1 MVVINKNTAVAA
13 DTKKKPAVV
22 ADTKKKPAVVA
33 DTKKKPA
40 VAADTKK
47 KPVVADTKKKPA
59 NNAGGDKGALDE
71 KGNPFPIPN
80 PEGGDPICPG
90 GYKIDYQFDIM
101 DEINPLFRCISSL
114 KDPSDGIANK
124 MLEMANNP
132 SSGVANVVKNNIP
145 VGGKHRKKMTR
156 RLKRNGSSHRRRSHR
171 RAAFMRGFRDW
182 FIL

>member
-1 MVVINKNTAVAA
+1 MVVISKNTAVPY
-13 DTKKKPAVV
+13 TKKKPAV
-22 ADTKKKPAVVA
+22 AA

-47 KPVVADTKKKPA
+47 KPASND
-59 NNAGGDKGALDE
+59 GDDKGALDE
-71 KGNPFPIPN
+71 NGNPKPIVN

-90 GYKIDYQFDIM
+90 GYKIDYQFNIM
-101 DEINPLFRCISSL
+101 DEINPKFNCISAL

-132 SSGVANVVKNNIP
+132 SSGVANVVNNNIP

-156 RLKRNGSSHRRRSHR
+156 RLNRNGRSHRRRSHR
-171 RAAFMRGFRDW
+171 RAAFMRGFRSW

>member
-13 DTKKKPAVV
+13 DTKKKPVV
-22 ADTKKKPAVVA
+22 AA
-33 DTKKKPA
+33 DIKKKPA

-47 KPVVADTKKKPA
+47 KPAAVADTKKKPAVAADTKKKPA

-101 DEINPLFRCISSL
+101 DEINPKFNCISSL

-156 RLKRNGSSHRRRSHR
+156 RLKRNDSSHRRRLRFRRSHR
-171 RAAFMRGFRDW
+171 RNS
-182 FIL
+182 

>member
-13 DTKKKPAVV
+13 DTKKKPAVA
-22 ADTKKKPAVVA
+22 ADIKKKPAVA
-33 DTKKKPA
+33 DIKKKPA

-47 KPVVADTKKKPA
+47 KPDS
-59 NNAGGDKGALDE
+59 NDGGDKGALDE
-71 KGNPFPIPN
+71 NGNPKPIVN

-90 GYKIDYQFDIM
+90 GYKIDYQFNIM
-101 DEINPLFRCISSL
+101 DEINPKFNCISSL

-171 RAAFMRGFRDW
+171 RAAFMRRFRDW
-182 FIL
+182 FILY